1 VGHEFEHQAMATQFH
16 LEIVHENVEN
26 AEHAATLCFQKI
38 DELELLLSRFVPD
51 SDISR
56 INRMESGDEL
66 ILDYETWQVLKESIT
81 IQQETKG
88 AFNIGVAEY
97 MNIFRATKQGFLSNF
112 EMNNALTTAFEEVQ
126 KSSIYVDP
134 ESPKI
139 YCIQQGMHLDL
150 GAIGKGFA
158 IDQLTTLLE
167 ELDIQNYAINVGN
180 STVLVKG
187 KSSNKEYWGFTLSS
201 SKEEVPLEL
210 KDVTVSAS
218 GTFYQGQ
225 HIFDPRTGQNDFE
238 SMYDRVWVASKS
250 AAISDAYSTA
260 CFLLDLESLQE
271 IVLSNPKVDWI
282 AMSQKGKI
290 EFIGQNHVP
299 LKRL

>member
-1 VGHEFEHQAMATQFH
+1 MATQFH
-16 LEIVHENVEN
+16 LEIVDIEQEDAEN
-26 AEHAATLCFQKI
+26 AATLCFRKI

-66 ILDYETWQVLKESIT
+66 MLDYETWQVLKESIT
-81 IQQETKG
+81 IQQETQA

-97 MNIFRATKQGFLSNF
+97 MNIFRATKQGILSSF
-112 EMNNALTTAFEEVQ
+112 EMTNALASAFEVVQ
-126 KSSIYVDP
+126 NSSIYVDP
-134 ESPKI
+134 EVPKI
-139 YCIQQGMHLDL
+139 YCLHQGMKFDL

-158 IDQLTTLLE
+158 LDQLTVLLE
-167 ELDIQNYAINVGN
+167 ELEIQNYAINVGN
-180 STVLVKG
+180 STVLVRG
-187 KSSNKEYWGFTLSS
+187 KSASEDSWGFTLSS

-210 KDVTVSAS
+210 KDVSISAS

-238 SMYDRVWVASKS
+238 SFYDRVWVASKS
-250 AAISDAYSTA
+250 AAVSDAYATA
-260 CFLLDLESLQE
+260 CFLLNQESLKE
-271 IVLSNPKVDWI
+271 IVHHNSKIDWI
-282 AMSQKGKI
+282 AISQQGKI

-299 LKRL
+299 LKQL

>member
-1 VGHEFEHQAMATQFH
+1 MATQFY
-16 LEIVHENVEN
+16 LEIVDLDREDAEN
-26 AEHAATLCFQKI
+26 AATLCFRKI

-66 ILDYETWQVLKESIT
+66 MLDYETWQVLKTSVT
-81 IQQETKG
+81 IQQETQG

-97 MNIFRATKQGFLSNF
+97 MNIFRATKQGILSSF
-112 EMNNALTTAFEEVQ
+112 EMTHALSTAFEEVQ
-126 KSSIYVDP
+126 KSSIYLDP

-139 YCIQQGMHLDL
+139 YCLHQGMKFDL

-158 IDQLTTLLE
+158 IDQLTILLE
-167 ELDIQNYAINVGN
+167 ELGVQNYAINVGN
-180 STVLVKG
+180 STVLVQG
-187 KSSNKEYWGFTLSS
+187 KSPNQEYWGFTLSS

-210 KDVTVSAS
+210 KDVTISAS

-238 SMYDRVWVASKS
+238 SLYDRVWVASKS

-260 CFLLDLESLQE
+260 CFLLDVESLKE
-271 IVLSNPKVDWI
+271 IVQTHSKIDWI
-282 AMSQKGKI
+282 AISQQGKI

-299 LKRL
+299 LKQL

>member
-1 VGHEFEHQAMATQFH
+1 MATQFH
-16 LEIVHENVEN
+16 LEIVDENVEN
-26 AEHAATLCFQKI
+26 AEHAASLCFQKI
-38 DELELLLSRFVPD
+38 DELELQLSRFVPD

-66 ILDYETWQVLKESIT
+66 MLDYETWQVLKESIT
-81 IQQETKG
+81 IHLETQG

-97 MNIFRATKQGFLSNF
+97 MNIFRATKQGILSSF
-112 EMNNALTTAFEEVQ
+112 EMGKALELAFAEVQ
-126 KSSIYVDP
+126 KSSMYVDP

-139 YCIQQGMHLDL
+139 YCLHQGMKFDL

-158 IDQLTTLLE
+158 IDQLTVLLK
-167 ELDIQNYAINVGN
+167 ELEIQNYAINVGN

-187 KSSNKEYWGFTLSS
+187 KSSYQEYWGFTLSS

-210 KDVTVSAS
+210 KDVAISAS

-225 HIFDPRTGQNDFE
+225 HIFDPRTGQNDFH
-238 SMYDRVWVASKS
+238 SLYDRVWVASKS

-260 CFLLDLESLQE
+260 CFLLDIESLQN
-271 IVLSNPKVDWI
+271 IVQSNSKIDWI
-282 AMSQKGKI
+282 AISQQGKI

-299 LKRL
+299 LKQP